1 MKRDSL
7 FQPLVILRR
16 GFSFLLILSIGFVAG
31 CGPSSPRFTE
41 KETKDHKEEKH
52 RKGSIRFSSKESEE
66 EIKEDDK
73 KIDVKKAGERFS
85 SKGAPAKKTGIRKN
99 EPPSKENAAAAKP
112 EVPAVTGTFEH
123 QKMMD
128 LILEWMGTPYEYG
141 AESRSGTDCSGF
153 TLQMFSQSAGIK
165 LPRSTEEQV
174 KMGTPVGK
182 ENLKFGDLVFFNTTG
197 QNPSHVGI
205 YIGDDMFAHASVSF
219 GVTLSSMYSSY
230 YKKRYTEARRI
241 IQ

>member
-1 MKRDSL
+1 MGL
-7 FQPLVILRR
+7 FL
-16 GFSFLLILSIGFVAG
+16 FG

-41 KETKDHKEEKH
+41 KETKDHNEGAH

-66 EIKEDDK
+66 EIREDDK
-73 KIDVKKAGERFS
+73 KVDVKKTGERFS
-85 SKGAPAKKTGIRKN
+85 SAAATAKKTDVRKS
-99 EPPSKENAAAAKP
+99 EPLSKETEAAAKP
-112 EVPAVTGTFEH
+112 GVPAAAGKFEQ

-128 LILEWMGTPYEYG
+128 LILAWMGTPYEYG
-141 AESRSGTDCSGF
+141 ADSKSGTDCSGF

-174 KMGTPVGK
+174 KQGTPVEK